1 MKIQIYGYSG
11 SGKSTLAHDLGA
23 KLGLPVLHMD
33 TVHFL
38 PGWRVRE
45 MDEKRRMVETFMK
58 NDDWVIDG
66 NYTNLFYRERM
77 EQADRIIFMNFNR
90 LTCLRRVLRRY
101 LENRGR
107 SRTSMAE
114 GCNEK
119 IDAEFIRWVL
129 WGSRTRRARRRNAD
143 IAREYAHKTTILR
156 NQREL
161 DAFRQQMEIA
171 FQNERGV

>member
-11 SGKSTLAHDLGA
+11 SGKSTLAHDLGV

-38 PGWRVRE
+38 PGWQVRE

-107 SRTSMAE
+107 SRVSMAE

-119 IDAEFIRWVL
+119 IDAEFICWVL

-143 IAREYAHKTTILR
+143 IAREYAPKTTILR

-161 DAFRQQMEIA
+161 DAFRQQMGIA
-171 FQNERGV
+171 FQNEGGV

>member
-38 PGWRVRE
+38 PGWQVRE

-107 SRTSMAE
+107 SRASMAE

-129 WGSRTRRARRRNAD
+129 WGGRTRRARRRNAD
-143 IAREYAHKTTILR
+143 IAREYAPKTTILR

-161 DAFRQQMEIA
+161 DAFRQQMGIA
-171 FQNERGV
+171 FQNKRGV

>member
-23 KLGLPVLHMD
+23 KLELPVLHMD

-38 PGWRVRE
+38 PGWQVRE

-107 SRTSMAE
+107 SRASMAE

-143 IAREYAHKTTILR
+143 IAREYAPKTTILR

-161 DAFRQQMEIA
+161 DAFRQQMGIA
-171 FQNERGV
+171 FQNKRGV

>member
-38 PGWRVRE
+38 PGWQVRE
-45 MDEKRRMVETFMK
+45 MDEKRRMIEEFMK

-66 NYTNLFYRERM
+66 NYTNLFYQERL
-77 EQADRIIFMNFNR
+77 EQ
-90 LTCLRRVLRRY
+90 
-101 LENRGR
+101 
-107 SRTSMAE
+107 AE

-129 WGSRTRRARRRNAD
+129 WGSRTRRARRRNAAV
-143 IAREYAHKTTILR
+143 AREYAAKTTILR

-161 DAFRQQMEIA
+161 NAFRQKMGIA
-171 FQNERGV
+171 FQNESGV

>member
-1 MKIQIYGYSG
+1 MKIEIYGYSG

-38 PGWRVRE
+38 PGWQVRE
-45 MDEKRRMVETFMK
+45 MDEKRRMIEEFMK
-58 NDDWVIDG
+58 NSDWVIDG

-90 LTCLRRVLRRY
+90 LICLRRVLRRY
-101 LENRGR
+101 RENRGR
-107 SRTSMAE
+107 ARTSMAE

-129 WGSRTRRARRRNAD
+129 WGSRTRRARRRNAAV
-143 IAREYAHKTTILR
+143 AREYAAKTTILR

-161 DAFRQQMEIA
+161 NAFRQQMGIA
-171 FQNERGV
+171 FQNESGV